1 MGSTMVSNS
10 NSGRSKISLL
20 FVFFLYVC
28 PVAAQHWHLTDSIE
42 INTPQAVSLDA
53 LGGLYVADTQ
63 GKLQKYM
70 PDLTPAE
77 LFSSIDIR
85 GLSTLDAGQMLK
97 IFAFY
102 GHSQQFQFFNR
113 YLLPISQPAIIQS
126 GTGRQFEAAAFSSD
140 QMIWLLDGSNST
152 LLKYHP
158 ILEEFI
164 LEADLHYYLKSGGK
178 LSQIREYGNRLYL
191 QQDDEIIVL
200 DYQGNYLQK
209 LPVSIAGDFS
219 FFGNRMFFLQ
229 DNEIVIY
236 DLNSME
242 IHSSG
247 ISPSARVI
255 FICVGQEA
263 VFLFS
268 DDKLFRYRYL
278 P

>member
-1 MGSTMVSNS
+1 
-10 NSGRSKISLL
+10 
-20 FVFFLYVC
+20 
-28 PVAAQHWHLTDSIE
+28 
-42 INTPQAVSLDA
+42 
-53 LGGLYVADTQ
+53 
-63 GKLQKYM
+63 M

-85 GLSTLDAGQMLK
+85 GLSTLDAGQMLR

-126 GTGRQFEAAAFSSD
+126 GTGQFEAAAFSSD
-140 QMIWLLDGSNST
+140 QMIWLLDGSNSR

-178 LSQIREYGNRLYL
+178 LRQIREYGNRIYV
-191 QQDDEIIVL
+191 QQDDQIIVL

-209 LPVSIAGDFS
+209 LPVSTPGDFS

-229 DNEIVIY
+229 DNKIFIH

-242 IHSSG
+242 IHESG
-247 ISPSARVI
+247 ISPTAQVR
-255 FICVGQEA
+255 FICVGQEV